1 MTIGD
6 LLYSREE
13 YESMPTGACISG
25 PTPGR
30 AQYEMFFWKNSA
42 QRWKNQEGS
51 TFSNAEMSQLQ
62 HEIISLPGG
71 DK

>member
-1 MTIGD
+1 MTTGD

-13 YESMPTGACISG
+13 YESLPTGTCING

-30 AQYEMFFWKNSA
+30 AQYEVFFWKNSA
-42 QRWKNQEGS
+42 QRWKNQEGN

-71 DK
+71 GK

>member
-1 MTIGD
+1 MKIGD

-13 YESMPTGACISG
+13 YESMPTGACING

-30 AQYEMFFWKNSA
+30 AQYEVFFWKNSA
-42 QRWKNQEGS
+42 QRWKNQDGN